1 MKVITVLITCASIII
16 FNWLAGEIP
25 PLEDMPDDLDRLRTR
40 DTSVIPKSTRKK
52 QVAKSPKKK
61 KQAQGEFGGFKRGF
75 LNPSPSDQVP
85 KKISPVK
92 KPNIK
97 PTTSTEK
104 ESKTSGKDD
113 VPHIK
118 PKSKVSGLELPE
130 VQEAMKDTF
139 PFLEKNGWSDLYS
152 VNYISVFS

>member
-1 MKVITVLITCASIII
+1 MKVITVLITCASIIV
-16 FNWLAGEIP
+16 FNWLAGEVP
-25 PLEDMPDDLDRLRTR
+25 PLEDMSDDLDRLRTR

-75 LNPSPSDQVP
+75 LNPSTSPSDQVP

-139 PFLEKNGWSDLYS
+139 PFLEKNGWSDL
-152 VNYISVFS
+152 